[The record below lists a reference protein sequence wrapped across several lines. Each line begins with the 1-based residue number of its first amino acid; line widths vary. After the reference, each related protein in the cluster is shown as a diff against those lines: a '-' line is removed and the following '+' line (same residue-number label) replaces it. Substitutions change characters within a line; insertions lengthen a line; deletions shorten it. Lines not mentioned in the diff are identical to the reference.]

1 MMNNNNMMEISQF
14 DRFQESLVNKIVSDN
29 PSITDDKV
37 YDEMVKAINN
47 IQWYTESSGQ
57 LRKDGS
63 IYYPPM
69 NPIGGRK
76 NYKEWYIELQ
86 QIASKYRTFDKQF
99 KSFVD
104 NWNPNPYKFAQAVS
118 KLFFNISNNEEAL
131 ENVRK
136 HFANIQ
142 YNIRK

>member
-1 MMNNNNMMEISQF
+1 MNKMIEISQF
-14 DRFQESLVNKIVSDN
+14 DRFQESLVNKLVTDN
-29 PSITDDKV
+29 PNITDDKV

-47 IQWYTESSGQ
+47 IHWYTESSGQ
-57 LRKDGS
+57 VRKDGS
-63 IYYPPM
+63 IYYPQM

-76 NYKEWYIELQ
+76 NYQEWASELQ
-86 QIASKYRTFDKQF
+86 QIASKYRTFDKKF

-104 NWNPNPYKFAQAVS
+104 NWNPNPYKFAKAVS
-118 KLFFNISNNEEAL
+118 KLFFNINNNEEAL

-142 YNIRK
+142 YNMRK